1 MVRVKN
7 VNVTVHEIYTVHNLV
22 VFVDYWNPYLQ

>member
-1 MVRVKN
+1 MVRVKY
-7 VNVTVHEIYTVHNLV
+7 VNATVHEIYTVHNQV